1 MILDKEMALAQEE
14 PVKVYI
20 LGQEYLVKSE
30 EGEDYVR
37 KVASYVNEQIENII
51 ETTKTVTTFKVA
63 ILAAMRIA
71 DEYFKEMEKNKRLV
85 DFVENRSKNLLNK
98 IERQV

>member
-1 MILDKEMALAQEE
+1 MVMPKDE
-14 PVKVYI
+14 PIKVYI
-20 LGQEYLVKSE
+20 LGQEYVVKSE
-30 EGEDYVR
+30 EGEDYVQ
-37 KVASYVNEQIENII
+37 KVASYVNEQIETII

-85 DFVENRSKNLLNK
+85 DFVENRSKNLLKK

>member
-1 MILDKEMALAQEE
+1 MKTVTPISNS

-20 LGQEYLVKSE
+20 LGQEYVVKSN
-30 EGEDYVR
+30 EGEDHVR
-37 KVASYVNEQIENII
+37 EVATYVNEQVETII

-71 DEYFKEMEKNKRLV
+71 DDYFKEREKNKKLMN
-85 DFVENRSKNLLNK
+85 FVENRSKILLEK
-98 IERQV
+98 IEGQV

>member
-1 MILDKEMALAQEE
+1 MALIQQDE
-14 PVKVYI
+14 PIKVYI

-37 KVASYVNEQIENII
+37 KVASYVNKQIENII

>member
-1 MILDKEMALAQEE
+1 MKVVAPVSGN

-20 LGQEYLVKSE
+20 LGQEYVVKSE
-30 EGEDYVR
+30 EGEEYVR
-37 KVASYVNEQIENII
+37 EVATYVNEQVETII

-71 DEYFKEMEKNKRLV
+71 DDYFKEREKNKRLV
-85 DFVENRSKNLLNK
+85 DFVENRSKTLLEK
-98 IERQV
+98 IEGPV

>member
-1 MILDKEMALAQEE
+1 MALLQQDE
-14 PVKVYI
+14 PIKVYI

>member
-1 MILDKEMALAQEE
+1 MAATKDE
-14 PVKVYI
+14 PIKVYI
-20 LGQEYLVKSE
+20 LGQEYIVRSE
-30 EGEDYVR
+30 EGEDYVQ
-37 KVASYVNEQIENII
+37 KVASYVNEQIETII

-85 DFVENRSKNLLNK
+85 DFVENRSKSLLKK

>member
-1 MILDKEMALAQEE
+1 MALAQEE

>member
-1 MILDKEMALAQEE
+1 MALLQQDD
-14 PVKVYI
+14 PIKVYI

-37 KVASYVNEQIENII
+37 KVASYVNKQIENII

>member
-1 MILDKEMALAQEE
+1 MIMAAET

-20 LGQEYLVKSE
+20 LGQEYVVKSE

-37 KVASYVNEQIENII
+37 KVAAYVNEQIETII

-85 DFVENRSKNLLNK
+85 DFVENRSKTLLKK

>member
-1 MILDKEMALAQEE
+1 MIQQDE
-14 PVKVYI
+14 PIKVYI

>member
-1 MILDKEMALAQEE
+1 MALAQEE

-85 DFVENRSKNLLNK
+85 DFVENRSKTLLNK

>member
-1 MILDKEMALAQEE
+1 MALVQDE
-14 PVKVYI
+14 PIKVYI

-30 EGEDYVR
+30 EGEEYVR

-51 ETTKTVTTFKVA
+51 ESTKTVTTFKVA

-85 DFVENRSKNLLNK
+85 DFVENRSENLLKK
-98 IERQV
+98 IEGQV

>member
-1 MILDKEMALAQEE
+1 MAPAPDE
-14 PVKVYI
+14 PIKVYI

-37 KVASYVNEQIENII
+37 KVASYVNEQIETII

-71 DEYFKEMEKNKRLV
+71 DEYFKEMGKNKRLV
-85 DFVENRSKNLLNK
+85 DFVENRSKKLLEK

>member
-1 MILDKEMALAQEE
+1 MTLAQDE

>member
-1 MILDKEMALAQEE
+1 MKMVQAVDE
-14 PVKVYI
+14 PIKVYI
-20 LGQEYLVKSE
+20 LGQEYLVRSE

-37 KVASYVNEQIENII
+37 KVASYVNEQIETII

-71 DEYFKEMEKNKRLV
+71 DEYFKEIEKNKRLI
-85 DFVENRSKNLLNK
+85 DFVEKRSRNLLEK
-98 IERQV
+98 IERQM

>member
-1 MILDKEMALAQEE
+1 MVSTAGE

-20 LGQEYLVKSE
+20 LGQEYVVKSE

-37 KVASYVNEQIENII
+37 KVASYVNEQIETII

-85 DFVENRSKNLLNK
+85 DFVEDRSKNLLKK

>member
-1 MILDKEMALAQEE
+1 MAALNDE

-20 LGQEYLVKSE
+20 LGQEYVVKSE
-30 EGEDYVR
+30 EGEDYVQ
-37 KVASYVNEQIENII
+37 KVATYVNEQIENII

-85 DFVENRSKNLLNK
+85 DFVENRSKNLLEK

>member
-1 MILDKEMALAQEE
+1 MVPTVGE

-20 LGQEYLVKSE
+20 LGQEYVVKSE

-37 KVASYVNEQIENII
+37 KVASYVNEQIETII

-85 DFVENRSKNLLNK
+85 DFVEDRSKNLLKK

>member
-1 MILDKEMALAQEE
+1 MAPIQDD
-14 PVKVYI
+14 PIKVYI

-30 EGEDYVR
+30 EGEDHVR

-71 DEYFKEMEKNKRLV
+71 DEYFKEMEKSKRLV
-85 DFVENRSKNLLNK
+85 DFVENRSKNLLSK

>member
-1 MILDKEMALAQEE
+1 MITMATET

-20 LGQEYLVKSE
+20 LGQEYVVKSE

-37 KVASYVNEQIENII
+37 KVATYVSDQIETII

-85 DFVENRSKNLLNK
+85 DFVENHSKNLLKK

>member
-1 MILDKEMALAQEE
+1 MALAQDE

>member
-1 MILDKEMALAQEE
+1 MALLQQDD
-14 PVKVYI
+14 PIKVYI